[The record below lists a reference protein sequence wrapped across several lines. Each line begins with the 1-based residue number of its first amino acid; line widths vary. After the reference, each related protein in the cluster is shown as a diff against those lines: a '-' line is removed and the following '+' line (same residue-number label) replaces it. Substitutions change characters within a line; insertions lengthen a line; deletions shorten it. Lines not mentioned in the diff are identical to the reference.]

1 MMPVPS
7 QSPAF
12 LCLCIVV
19 LALFQCGCSA
29 VNSQVRTSS
38 GAPYLELGPMIGH
51 TTSTNTRIWAK
62 SSAPATLSVRIG
74 LKEDL
79 SDSRRIKGPKLGTN
93 SGLMDHVFIDKLEP
107 SPRYHYCVLLDGK
120 PAMSRP
126 YPSFVTAPA
135 EGIPGRVR
143 VAFTSCVGFKG
154 YHAAAG
160 YADMA
165 VRTNFDMVFML
176 GDNHYANTNDP
187 GKQRAF
193 YADQRQQAGW
203 KQLTAVTPTYAVW
216 DDHDYGP
223 DNSDRRMKG
232 KELSL
237 KAFQEHWANPAYGE
251 PDNPGTYFK
260 FIRANVD
267 FFMLDVRYHRDPNKA
282 TNLAHKTMLGAAQL
296 AWLKRELAASRA
308 PVKVIASGSEFQSHG
323 TEDSWKS
330 FKEERDDLFGF
341 IEEQNIKGVLLISG
355 DRHYTAA
362 YQVLGKW
369 IEVTSG
375 PIGSSNATN
384 RNVAEMFLNFSNTK
398 SKFYC
403 IYDINTAAS
412 EPKVTLEVYRVGEG
426 LAERKTFGW
435 DEVLGVAKIKTLP
448 IPSAA
453 PAKAAAAKRTGEKA
467 QP

>member
-1 MMPVPS
+1 MTINIQSRTGPTVP
-7 QSPAF
+7 
-12 LCLCIVV
+12 C
-19 LALFQCGCSA
+19 
-29 VNSQVRTSS
+29 
-38 GAPYLELGPMIGH
+38 LELGPMIGH
-51 TTSTNTRIWAK
+51 TTSTNSRVWAK

-79 SDSRRIKGPKLGTN
+79 LDGRQIRGPRLGTN
-93 SGLMDHVFIDKLEP
+93 SGLMNSVLADKLQP
-107 SPRYHYCVLLDGK
+107 AQRYYYCVLLDGK

-126 YPSFVTAPA
+126 YPSFVTAPP
-135 EGIPGRVR
+135 EGTPGRVR
-143 VAFTSCVGFKG
+143 FAFTSCVGFKG

-165 VRTNFDMVFML
+165 VRTNFDVVLML

-187 GKQRAF
+187 AKQRAF

-203 KQLTAVTPTYAVW
+203 KQLTATTPTYAIW
-216 DDHDYGP
+216 DDHDFGP
-223 DNSDRRMKG
+223 DNSDGTMKG
-232 KELSL
+232 KQLSL
-237 KAFQEHWANPAYGE
+237 KTFTEHWANPAYGE
-251 PDNPGTYFK
+251 PDNPGTYFM
-260 FIRANVD
+260 FMRANVD
-267 FFMLDVRYHRDPNKA
+267 FFMLDVRYYRDPNKA
-282 TNLAHKTMLGAAQL
+282 TNLAHKTMLGGAQL
-296 AWLKRELAASRA
+296 AWLKRELAASKA

-330 FKEERDDLFGF
+330 FKEERDDLFKF
-341 IEEQNIKGVLLISG
+341 IAEQNIKGVLLISG
-355 DRHYTAA
+355 DRHYTGA
-362 YQVLGKW
+362 YQVQGKW

-426 LAERKTFGW
+426 LAERRTFQW
-435 DEVLGVAKIKTLP
+435 DEVLGIAKIQTLP
-448 IPSAA
+448 PPTTAA
-453 PAKAAAAKRTGEKA
+453 PAKTDTSKRTDEKNRSK
-467 QP
+467 